1 MGDGTRT
8 VALDNGRGRPAA
20 GGRSLAEEAY
30 ARIRRR
36 IIECELAPG
45 QQFTEGLLVEAHGIG
60 KTPVR
65 EALQRLAQDGLVQP
79 IRRHG
84 YRVSPITLRDVRD
97 LFGLRLILE
106 PAGAELAIGRI
117 DLAHLREIQAR
128 YDACYLDDPVAAF
141 LLNTAFHLA
150 SAQASGNARLAKTMT
165 QLLTDSERLYVF
177 GFRFQSPGFQLK
189 HMHEELIDAFASG
202 DPRCVRECAVAQIVD
217 AERMVTE
224 ALLHSPT
231 LLDADVTLAGVNARP
246 IGR

>member
-1 MGDGTRT
+1 MNDGTQSL
-8 VALDNGRGRPAA
+8 VLDNGRGRPSAE
-20 GGRSLAEEAY
+20 GRSLAVEAY
-30 ARIRRR
+30 GQIRRR
-36 IIECELAPG
+36 IIECALAPG
-45 QQFTEGLLVEAHGIG
+45 QPFTEGLLVEEHGIG

-65 EALQRLAQDGLVQP
+65 EALQRLAQEGLVQS

-84 YRVSPITLRDVRD
+84 YRVAPITLRDVRD

-117 DLAHLREIQAR
+117 DLARLREIQAR
-128 YDACYLDDPVAAF
+128 YDACYLDDPVAAVPF
-141 LLNTAFHLA
+141 NTAFHLA
-150 SAQASGNARLAKTMT
+150 SAQASGNARLAKTMA
-165 QLLTDSERLYVF
+165 QLLSDSERLYVF
-177 GFRFQSPGFQLK
+177 GFRFQSPGFQLG

-202 DPRCVRECAVAQIVD
+202 DPHYARECAVAQIVD

-246 IGR
+246 SGR